1 MKLATCLMVLAALA
15 VTGDARMADAR
26 MADARMADARRLS
39 AGPAP
44 APEPLLWPMPPE
56 LENWLGQ
63 NECKAKCSV
72 LFECSEC
79 PVEKREEFTYNYNKC
94 ISDCPRLSPPEV
106 TQVCADEAKQLRD
119 TFAAWMEHD
128 CENTND
134 EKCGE
139 KIMQEVNASKKDWLL
154 SGVQDVCGL
163 DKLWETASESNPEFA
178 SMICNMVQL
187 FDISYHGLSFNLLSA
202 STKFKDIGPAWCP
215 GYVSE

>member
-15 VTGDARMADAR
+15 VTG
-26 MADARMADARRLS
+26 DARMADARRLS

-56 LENWLGQ
+56 LENWFGQ

-72 LFECSEC
+72 LFVCSEC
-79 PVEKREEFTYNYNKC
+79 PVEKRKEFAYNYNKC
-94 ISDCPRLSPPEV
+94 ISDCPPLFSPPLEV

-139 KIMQEVNASKKDWLL
+139 KIMQEVNSSKKDWLL
-154 SGVQDVCGL
+154 SRVQDVCGL
-163 DKLWETASESNPEFA
+163 DKLLETASKFNPEFA

-202 STKFKDIGPAWCP
+202 STKFKDIGSAWCP
-215 GYVSE
+215 RYVSE